1 MFIYV
6 IQSQHDL
13 QVCSVV
19 AVGTPDYIS
28 PEILMAMNDGQGF
41 LSCLLIPPPHPASS
55 SRLLI
60 PPPHPASSSRLLIP
74 PPHPASSS
82 RLLIPPPHPT
92 SSSRLLIPPP
102 HPTSSSRLLIPPP
115 HPASEYPQLLIS
127 YASTHCIY
135 ISLIRR
141 LYPPSYLLSISYSPL
156 VPVHIHTT

>member
-1 MFIYV
+1 MFNVNVCFHNLIITINNLIYNVFMFIYV

-74 PPHPASSS
+74 PPHLA
-82 RLLIPPPHPT
+82 
-92 SSSRLLIPPP
+92 
-102 HPTSSSRLLIPPP
+102 SSSRLLIPPP
-115 HPASEYPQLLIS
+115 HPASSSRLLIPPPQP
-127 YASTHCIY
+127 ASSSLFRISSTPHFFMARLTVY
-135 ISLIRR
+135 ISL
-141 LYPPSYLLSISYSPL
+141 
-156 VPVHIHTT
+156 